1 LYSVD
6 FSTVLSFCF
15 VLNELFCFSYV
26 NIASDAHFA
35 IAMAGIPDRVAVLG
49 PTIEKL
55 MSIGGTA
62 GLSLGILH
70 HGKPI
75 YHANYGFRNVE
86 KKLPMTEETIT
97 PGCSL
102 AKAMTAASIAL
113 LVEED
118 KLTWD
123 TRVKDILPDFEI
135 QDNIIRNYTTV
146 ADLLC
151 HRTGMSWGD
160 NYYIGTENNII
171 IPGKDGMKYLSNQ
184 DPLLPFRGQFQYNN
198 LPYELAGYV
207 IERLS
212 RVTYSDFVTSR
223 LTHPIG
229 MPRTSLKTPQAGT
242 DNVATCYNVLDD
254 GTPTPVPCVKAGD
267 HGFGGSSGGIRTCV
281 KDLLKLYGVFLATA
295 NDQFAHGSTSTKDSP
310 LKQVSHLM
318 SAKMPMSQPT
328 RSETSYAF
336 GWARVQLPGR
346 LGDIGCNPGLM
357 PHGMPIVGKGAPS
370 QLVIYHQGSLPG
382 ALAAVLLLPDNETA
396 IVVLTNT
403 LALNDTPD
411 WVAQLVLEEL
421 LEVPDR
427 NDYVAAAKTSVAENA
442 KWYSST
448 AEELTKN
455 RKADTSPK
463 NLEDY
468 TGTYWD
474 AIHVIKIE
482 ISLEDGTLY
491 WALQGLPSEKFS
503 LDHYEHDTFTWLQ
516 PRNELAKRGRW
527 VDQGAEFWNL
537 RFECKD
543 GYIERLFGVHDIG
556 VPAVEYKKLAKG
568 AL

>member
-1 LYSVD
+1 M
-6 FSTVLSFCF
+6 
-15 VLNELFCFSYV
+15 V
-26 NIASDAHFA
+26 NPASDAHFA
-35 IAMAGIPDRVAVLG
+35 IAMTGIPKRITALG

-75 YHANYGFRNVE
+75 YHANYGFRNVQQ
-86 KKLPMTEETIT
+86 KLPMTKEIIM

-118 KLTWD
+118 KLTWN
-123 TRVKDILPDFEI
+123 TRVKDILPEFEI
-135 QDNIIRNYTTV
+135 QDDVIRNHATV

-151 HRTGMSWGD
+151 HRTGISWGD
-160 NYYIGTENNII
+160 NYYIGTENNVI
-171 IPGKDGMKYLSNQ
+171 IPGKDGMRYLSSQ
-184 DPLLPFRGQFQYNN
+184 KPVLPFRGQFQYNN

-212 RVTYSDFVTSR
+212 GVKYSDFVTSR
-223 LTHPIG
+223 LTPPIG
-229 MPRTSLKTPQAGT
+229 MPRTSFKTPQAGT
-242 DNVATCYNVLDD
+242 QNVATCYNVLDD
-254 GTPTPVPCVKAGD
+254 GTPTPVPCVKTGD
-267 HGFGGSSGGIRTCV
+267 KGFGAASGGIRTCV
-281 KDLLKLYGVFLATA
+281 EDLLKLYGVFLASA
-295 NDQFAHGSTSTKDSP
+295 NDQFAHGSTSTEGSP

-328 RSETSYAF
+328 RSESSYAF

-346 LGDIGCNPGLM
+346 MGNIGCNPGLM
-357 PHGMPIVGKGAPS
+357 PNGMPVVGKGAPS
-370 QLVIYHQGSLPG
+370 QLVIYHQGSPPG
-382 ALAAVLLLPDNETA
+382 ALAAVLLLPNNESA

-421 LEVPDR
+421 LEVPYR
-427 NDYVAAAKTSVAENA
+427 NDYLTAAKMSVAENA

-448 AEELTKN
+448 VEELTKN

-468 TGTYWD
+468 VGTYWD
-474 AIHVIKIE
+474 AIHVVKIE

-491 WALQGLPSEKFS
+491 WALQAFTSEKFS
-503 LDHYEHDTFTWLQ
+503 LDHYQHDTFTWLQ
-516 PRNELAKRGRW
+516 PRDELAKRGRW
-527 VDQGAEFWNL
+527 VDQGAEFWKL
-537 RFECKD
+537 RFESKD
-543 GYIERLFGVHDIG
+543 GQIEKLFWVHEIG
-556 VPAVEYKKLAKG
+556 VPAMEYKKLAKG